1 MTDLGSFNHE
11 IDGQKSPGD
20 REIGELAKWQHR
32 VVAMRQLRELGF
44 GRGAIEHRIRDGR
57 LYQLFRGVYAVGC
70 ASVSWRG
77 RIMAAVLA
85 CGPGAVASH
94 QTAAALLGIMT
105 TSRALI
111 DVTTARGRHGH
122 RGIKVHRVRRLHS
135 EDRTI
140 VDGIPVTSVARTLLD
155 LAEVVPL
162 RQLKRAF
169 EEAEKLRLL
178 DLRALER
185 LCARSRG
192 RRGVKALRRVVA
204 EYVEPPFT
212 RAESE
217 RVLIDI
223 CDAAGIPRPQMNV
236 IVAGHEVDGLYERE
250 RLVIE
255 IDSRTHHLTTAAFE
269 EDRRRDADLML
280 AGYRVLR
287 ITWRRL
293 RDEPL
298 FVAEQLRK
306 LLAAG

>member
-1 MTDLGSFNHE
+1 
-11 IDGQKSPGD
+11 
-20 REIGELAKWQHR
+20 
-32 VVAMRQLRELGF
+32 
-44 GRGAIEHRIRDGR
+44 
-57 LYQLFRGVYAVGC
+57 
-70 ASVSWRG
+70 
-77 RIMAAVLA
+77 VLA
-85 CGPGAVASH
+85 CGLDALASH
-94 QTAAALLGIMT
+94 QTAAALLGIRA

-111 DVTTARGRHGH
+111 DVTTARSRHGQ
-122 RGIKVHRVRRLHS
+122 RGIKVHRVRRLHP

-192 RRGVKALRRVVA
+192 RRGVKALRRVMA
-204 EYVEPPFT
+204 EYVEPPIT

-255 IDSRTHHLTTAAFE
+255 IDSRTHHLTTEAFE

-280 AGYRVLR
+280 AGYRVVR

-293 RDEPL
+293 RDEPHA
-298 FVAEQLRK
+298 VAELLRK
-306 LLAAG
+306 LLATG